1 MMKRSWKRLFGELAF
16 VVGLGG
22 IAWLVMRLGW
32 PSIAHALAY
41 IGPRGVLILA
51 LAHIPTL
58 VVLGCGWWALT
69 RHASSASPP
78 RFMAARMLREAAS
91 DLLPFSRV
99 GGFALG
105 VRVLALSGTPWVVA
119 TASSLLD
126 VFAEQA
132 AKTPYTLIGVAL
144 LLRLSHRGA
153 VIGPTLILLGITT
166 ALVGL
171 VVLKRAWV
179 RARLEALAESLA
191 RKWQGPRASPGSH
204 EPGEARTFL
213 FWRASSSPNRTHFGE
228 KRASAQG
235 AAGAAGAAVREAL
248 APGRGLG
255 LSLGF
260 HFAGWC
266 LGGAE
271 TWLAFT
277 LLGAHLTLAQAIVID
292 ALFTA
297 ARAFAFSI
305 PGAVGVQ
312 EAAYVV
318 LAGLFGVPA
327 PIAVAFSLVRRARDL
342 VLGGPA
348 LLAWQFFERSRRRA
362 KGPAEVRAH

>member
-1 MMKRSWKRLFGELAF
+1 MTRRRWKRFLGELSFAI
-16 VVGLGG
+16 GLGA
-22 IAWLVMRLGW
+22 IVWLVMRLGW
-32 PSIAHALAY
+32 ASIARALAF
-41 IGPRGVLILA
+41 IGPGGVLVLA

-58 VVLGCGWWALT
+58 VVLGSGWWTTA
-69 RHASSASPP
+69 RHASSAPP
-78 RFMAARMLREAAS
+78 TTFIWARMLREAAS
-91 DLLPFSRV
+91 DLLPFSQL

-105 VRVLALSGTPWVVA
+105 VRALALAGTPWVAA
-119 TASSLLD
+119 TATSLLD
-126 VFAEQA
+126 IFAEQA

-153 VIGPTLILLGITT
+153 LIAPTLILLGLTT
-166 ALVGL
+166 AMVGF
-171 VVLKRAWV
+171 VVLRRAWV
-179 RARLEALAESLA
+179 RARLEALAETLA
-191 RKWQGPRASPGSH
+191 QKWLGRSAPGPTG
-204 EPGEARTFL
+204 
-213 FWRASSSPNRTHFGE
+213 
-228 KRASAQG
+228 
-235 AAGAAGAAVREAL
+235 AGATVRQAL
-248 APGRGLG
+248 TPGGGLG

-277 LLGAHLTLAQAIVID
+277 LLGAHLSLSQAIVID

-297 ARAFAFSI
+297 VRVFAFSI

-348 LLAWQFFERSRRRA
+348 LLAWQVVERNRRA
-362 KGPAEVRAH
+362 KRPAEARAQ

>member
-1 MMKRSWKRLFGELAF
+1 MTRRTWRRFAGELTFA
-16 VVGLGG
+16 VELGA
-22 IAWLVMRLGW
+22 IVWLVVRLGW
-32 PSIAHALAY
+32 PSIARALAF
-41 IGPRGVLILA
+41 IGPGGVLVLA
-51 LAHIPTL
+51 LAHTPTL
-58 VVLGCGWWALT
+58 GVLGFGWWAVA
-69 RHASSASPP
+69 RQASSAAPL
-78 RFMAARMLREAAS
+78 RFAWARLLREAGS
-91 DLLPFSRV
+91 ELLPFSQV

-105 VRVLALSGTPWVVA
+105 VRALALSGTSWVAA

-153 VIGPTLILLGITT
+153 VIGPALILVGVTT
-166 ALVGL
+166 AFVGF
-171 VVLKRAWV
+171 VVLRRAWV
-179 RARLEALAESLA
+179 RARLEALAETLS
-191 RKWQGPRASPGSH
+191 RKWLGRSAPGP
-204 EPGEARTFL
+204 
-213 FWRASSSPNRTHFGE
+213 
-228 KRASAQG
+228 
-235 AAGAAGAAVREAL
+235 AGAGATVRRAL
-248 APGRGLG
+248 APGGGLR

-260 HFAGWC
+260 HFAAWC

-277 LLGAHLTLAQAIVID
+277 LLGAHLTLLQALVID

-297 ARAFAFSI
+297 VKIFAFSI

-318 LAGLFGVPA
+318 LAGLFAVPA
-327 PIAVAFSLVRRARDL
+327 PIAVAFSLVRRGRDL

-348 LLAWQFFERSRRRA
+348 LLTWQLCERSRRGA
-362 KGPAEVRAH
+362 KAPADAR